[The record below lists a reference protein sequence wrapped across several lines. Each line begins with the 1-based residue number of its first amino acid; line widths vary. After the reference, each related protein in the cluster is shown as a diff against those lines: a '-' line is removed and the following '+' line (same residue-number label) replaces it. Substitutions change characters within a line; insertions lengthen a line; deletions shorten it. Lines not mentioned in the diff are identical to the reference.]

1 MDKLEKPRK
10 ISQKGKI
17 EPGTVLWV
25 RSPAFLLAG
34 WDIPTTVHSLGWLT
48 IIVRKSVHLNKKK
61 ELTIEADFID
71 YKTPAG
77 IVVQLTLT
85 KDAAWEFMHF
95 EEDDKD
101 SKKRLI
107 DINHPHNALDY
118 VVWRPYPD
126 LTEQKISEITG
137 QFLSPAS
144 SETGSIISF
153 TTELKAD
160 LPEDLLV
167 NPHRVLRLLTRE

>member
-1 MDKLEKPRK
+1 MDKSVMARRV
-10 ISQKGKI
+10 SQKGRG

-34 WDIPTTVHSLGWLT
+34 WDIPTTLHSLGWLT
-48 IIVRKSVHLNKKK
+48 VIVRRTVHQNKKK
-61 ELTIEADFID
+61 ELTVEVDFLD

-85 KDAAWEFMHF
+85 KHAAWEFMHSQ
-95 EEDDKD
+95 EDDKD
-101 SKKRLI
+101 TKKRLI

-118 VVWRPYPD
+118 VIWRPYPD

-137 QFLSPAS
+137 QFLSPAC

-160 LPEDLLV
+160 LPGYLLV
-167 NPHRVLRLLTRE
+167 DPHL